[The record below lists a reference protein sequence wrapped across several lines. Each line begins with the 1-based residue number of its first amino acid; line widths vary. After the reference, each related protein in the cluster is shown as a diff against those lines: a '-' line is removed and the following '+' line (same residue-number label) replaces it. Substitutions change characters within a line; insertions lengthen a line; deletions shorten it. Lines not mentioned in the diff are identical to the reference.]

1 MVMNST
7 GRSVFQAVKPPS
19 EKDPFARDSNG
30 APTDPHLRAAYH
42 LLSVWIECGE
52 QFLDDKDVLHLEH
65 FCSGAREKAAPY
77 LEDLGLG
84 VNQGW
89 SFTPNSAGLA
99 LVFPGGF
106 SCGGRYAVGWEK
118 AYQSID
124 EMRGPSPNAK

>member
-7 GRSVFQAVKPPS
+7 GRSVFQTVKPPL
-19 EKDPFARDSNG
+19 EKDPFTRDSNG
-30 APTDPHLRAAYH
+30 APTDLQLCAAYH
-42 LLSVWIECGE
+42 LLHVWIECGE

-65 FCSGAREKAAPY
+65 FCSGAREKAAHY
-77 LEDLGLG
+77 LESLGLG

-89 SFTPNSAGLA
+89 SFTLNSAGLA
-99 LVFPGGF
+99 LVFPCGF
-106 SCGGRYAVGWEK
+106 SRGGRHAIGWEK